1 MYDGI
6 RHYLGILN
14 FREGIIIRIHR
25 RNLRINNVEISDIE
39 KAPIP
44 TIIVEY
50 FDKEDDCP
58 ICMEKLN
65 GKLGHLE
72 CNHYFHEECLKK
84 WLETSPNSNC
94 PICRKN

>member
-1 MYDGI
+1 MRDFKI
-6 RHYLGILN
+6 TRK
-14 FREGIIIRIHR
+14 EGEFY
-25 RNLRINNVEISDIE
+25 NVEVTDIE

-50 FDKEDDCP
+50 FDTEEDCP
-58 ICMEKLN
+58 ICMEKLD

-84 WLETSPNSNC
+84 WIETSPNSNC